1 MHGRLHRLL
10 LLLLLPST
18 LLGQDCELAGLAV
31 PAHGVVNEF
40 CVTGVVV
47 DTVPSRRLPDGEGCY
62 IGCEPGWIESG
73 DQPQCSGGVLSGS
86 VACSPLLLPCLRSL
100 PCLRRKDRG
109 CFNRY
114 EDEQGRGTCSTHQTL
129 TAASC
134 ATDFCRTCD
143 SDAVPAC
150 GPCAYKDYCDAACES
165 LTPLAPGVSFCVP
178 DDETVEI
185 SATRHFSF
193 RHYDTRGVSSEVL
206 RSAASA
212 AFSDDG
218 GDDFDGGVLMLATQQ
233 RLTVVVEIGRRG
245 WAGAEGI
252 ASYSADATAL
262 VEAQTACALADGL
275 AEFAGLPPPA
285 TRGRFAALAG
295 DDGAA
300 ASVLARNET
309 GGTLT
314 LSGSLL
320 TSSATGG
327 LLADRQLYPQVVLA
341 LRLALGLS
349 DTETL
354 QVPTPVHPCAL
365 LCSVRRQRLCTTVST
380 SVSSLLGTCGQ
391 VLRAGVTSVGVG
403 SATITIQVPTRM
415 EASAAA
421 GLGSEIECGRPVHIF
436 WRADMTQLAAFVSL
450 PGLTLFPMWVYFAVK
465 KLSGST
471 QHLASR

>member
-1 MHGRLHRLL
+1 VCRIDGRPAGRLNTGGVQLHGTALNGIAVELWMGGCSQAGHLSAVHRAGGARLYGLCRLL

-18 LLGQDCELAGLAV
+18 LVGQDCELAGLVV
-31 PAHGVVNEF
+31 PEHGVLNEF
-40 CVTGVVV
+40 CVTGVRVNS
-47 DTVPSRRLPDGEGCY
+47 VPSRMLPDGEGCY

-73 DQPQCSGGVLSGS
+73 DQPRCGGGVLSGS

-100 PCLRRKDRG
+100 ACLRRKDRG

-114 EDEQGRGTCSTHQTL
+114 EDANGHGACSTHQTL

-150 GPCAYKDYCDAACES
+150 GPCDYKDSCDAACES
-165 LTPLAPGVSFCVP
+165 ITPLAPGVSFCVP
-178 DDETVEI
+178 DDEIVEV

-193 RHYDTRGVSSEVL
+193 WHYDTRGVSSEEL

-212 AFSDDG
+212 AFSYDG

-233 RLTVVVEIGRRG
+233 RLTVVVEIGRRS

-252 ASYSADATAL
+252 SSYSAYEMAL
-262 VEAQTACALADGL
+262 VEAQTACGLADGL

-285 TRGRFAALAG
+285 ARGRFAALAG

-300 ASVLARNET
+300 ASVIERNET

-320 TSSATGG
+320 TSSETGA
-327 LLADRQLYPQVVLA
+327 LLADRQLYPQLVLA
-341 LRLALGLS
+341 VRLALDLS

-354 QVPTPVHPCAL
+354 QVHTYLHFGQFDGTVCA
-365 LCSVRRQRLCTTVST
+365 R
-380 SVSSLLGTCGQ
+380 
-391 VLRAGVTSVGVG
+391 
-403 SATITIQVPTRM
+403 
-415 EASAAA
+415 
-421 GLGSEIECGRPVHIF
+421 
-436 WRADMTQLAAFVSL
+436 
-450 PGLTLFPMWVYFAVK
+450 
-465 KLSGST
+465 
-471 QHLASR
+471 